1 MDDRERRRAFNKERK
16 AVEQEFETLS
26 AETLVMI
33 NRILNEAREQIKFL
47 LRISP
52 TEYNTWLLG
61 ELESQIKVIMDQV
74 AGRSAAAAQAALT
87 NAWALGELLTDR
99 PLQAAGLTIA
109 GVAPAIDTR
118 QLAALQHVTTRK
130 IQGVTRTM
138 ADKIDTQL
146 GMVLMG
152 VQPVDMAI
160 TVITNIL
167 DEADRSRALAILR
180 TEMSRANS
188 IAGDLR
194 KRSAATVL
202 PGMKKQWRKGARKH
216 PRETHSFADG
226 QIQPLDQP
234 FNIGGVLM
242 MHPHDPQAPV
252 GEVINCGCMSLPY
265 MDSWEVMAPGRRVVT

>member
-118 QLAALQHVTTRK
+118 QLTALQHVTTRSDEGAGLRHLLLG
-130 IQGVTRTM
+130 QM
-138 ADKIDTQL
+138 ASRSTSETD
-146 GMVLMG
+146 GER
-152 VQPVDMAI
+152 QPK
-160 TVITNIL
+160 TGY
-167 DEADRSRALAILR
+167 R
-180 TEMSRANS
+180 
-188 IAGDLR
+188 
-194 KRSAATVL
+194 
-202 PGMKKQWRKGARKH
+202 
-216 PRETHSFADG
+216 
-226 QIQPLDQP
+226 
-234 FNIGGVLM
+234 IGGHLSGS
-242 MHPHDPQAPV
+242 HA
-252 GEVINCGCMSLPY
+252 GEKRL
-265 MDSWEVMAPGRRVVT
+265 